1 VLILP
6 DEIVAEFFNLDSNQQ
21 LGVYLAVLFLTVSVY
36 LFVLPA
42 RAIIEWDKRILEYRK
57 KRGYSI
63 AVRVY
68 SHETNPKI
76 VKEYRTGAAILIL
89 VALLT
94 ATTTFW
100 YELRALFSF

>member
-1 VLILP
+1 MLIVALAIVLLSVLILP

-76 VKEYRTGAAILIL
+76 VKEYGNDHIL
-89 VALLT
+89 V
-94 ATTTFW
+94 
-100 YELRALFSF
+100 